1 MIKSYK
7 SHSFINGLRFSCVN
21 AIKENK
27 VKIFVSF
34 AIVLI
39 AISTGV
45 FIAIKTNSSHNLCNL
60 KEIDLDNFHTGFVAS
75 SSAFFA
81 RSFSICINVILL
93 TLLSFSPF
101 LFPLGAA
108 LFAYRAY
115 LFGLNFAL
123 IFIFYGIGSIFTAVV
138 VILPC
143 QIFSLFCLVM
153 FFIVLQKMNSNC
165 KKFGR
170 TDCNRMFFVGV
181 VLLLLLL
188 TNLIETA
195 LLCVLSGK
203 VILVI

>member
-1 MIKSYK
+1 MVKSYK
-7 SHSFINGLRFSCVN
+7 SHSFVDGLRFSCVN
-21 AIKENK
+21 AIKANN

-34 AIVLI
+34 ALVLI

-45 FIAIKTNSSHNLCNL
+45 FVAIKTSNAHDLCNL
-60 KEIDLDNFHTGFVAS
+60 REIDLDSFHTGFAAS

-81 RSFSICINVILL
+81 RSCSLCINVLLL
-93 TLLSFSPF
+93 TMLAFAPF

-108 LFAYRAY
+108 LFIYRGY
-115 LFGLNFAL
+115 LFGLNLAL

-143 QIFSLFCLVM
+143 QLLTLFVLIL
-153 FFIVLQKMNSNC
+153 FFVVLERMNCNC

-170 TDCNRMFFVGV
+170 TDCNRTLFVLFALLI
-181 VLLLLLL
+181 LLLI
-188 TNLIETA
+188 NLVETL
-195 LLCVLSGK
+195 LLCVLSGN